1 MLKKIT
7 IQLDED
13 LIRQAR
19 SYSKK
24 KGKSISQ
31 IVADYFTLLGKKP
44 PSEITPIVQSLKG
57 SLKGG
62 QVDEEDYRRHLE
74 EKYL

>member
-1 MLKKIT
+1 MVKKIT
-7 IQLDED
+7 IQLDEE
-13 LIRQAR
+13 LIQQAK
-19 SYSKK
+19 SYSRE

-44 PSEITPIVQSLKG
+44 SSEITPIVQSLRG

-62 QVDEEDYRRHLE
+62 QVEEEDYRRHLE